1 MQRMTKLPFNR
12 SSALCLVAAAV
23 LALSGCTTKE
33 TGTPQ
38 PELAEP
44 STVKAE
50 PAEVLPDAAEL
61 LAAHTQAAG
70 GVDKIASF
78 ETIHATGKIDTG
90 NQMLSGT
97 TQMWWKKG
105 GNFYVE
111 QAIEGIG
118 TSRMGYDGT
127 TIWLDDPITGM
138 RILDG
143 EEAQSYI
150 QTALMFPSHDW
161 RQQFTEARTLGK
173 KPIEGGGEAWE
184 VELVSKGGPNVIVGL
199 DANTKLI
206 SYMKTTQVT
215 PMGSMPVEAYAED
228 YRDVEGYKF
237 AMKKRSSVKPL
248 LELQEDITEF
258 EVNVPI
264 DESLFMYPSK
274 REQVAADPSAQPP
287 VVVPQ
292 PPAAEPAPKP

>member
-1 MQRMTKLPFNR
+1 MQRLTTLLLNR
-12 SSALCLVAAAV
+12 SSLLGLVLTAA

-70 GVDKIASF
+70 GIDKIATF
-78 ETIHATGKIDTG
+78 ETIHATGKVDAG
-90 NQMLSGT
+90 KQKLSGT
-97 TQMWWKKG
+97 TEMWWKKG

-111 QAIEGIG
+111 QFIEGIG
-118 TSRMGYDGT
+118 TSRIGYDGT
-127 TIWLDDPITGM
+127 TIWLDDPITGL

-150 QTALMFPSHDW
+150 QTSLMFPSHDW
-161 RQQFTEARTLGK
+161 RQQFTEAKTLGK

-199 DANTKLI
+199 DVDTKLI

-215 PMGSMPVEAYAED
+215 PMGSMPIEAYAED
-228 YRDVEGYKF
+228 YQDISGYKF

-248 LELQEDITEF
+248 LELQEDITAF

-264 DESLFMYPSK
+264 DESNFTFPSK
-274 REQVAADPSAQPP
+274 REQVAADPTAQPP

-292 PPAAEPAPKP
+292 PAAEPVPKP